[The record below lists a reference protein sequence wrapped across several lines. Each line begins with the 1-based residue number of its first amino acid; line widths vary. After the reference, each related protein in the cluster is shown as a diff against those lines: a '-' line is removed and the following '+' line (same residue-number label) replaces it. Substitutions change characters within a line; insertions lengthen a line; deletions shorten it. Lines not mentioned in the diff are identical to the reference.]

1 MLTMSEDAGKDAL
14 TRLYQG
20 EMIVLSTV
28 NNQLLGD
35 IKAVLQ
41 QNRAVLLQNQVLL
54 MQIDKNIETLKGN
67 SY

>member
-1 MLTMSEDAGKDAL
+1 MSEEAGLDAL
-14 TRLYQG
+14 TRLFKR
-20 EMIVLSTV
+20 EMIKLSTV

-41 QNRAVLLQNQVLL
+41 QNQSLLQQNQVLL
-54 MQIDKNIETLKGN
+54 DQMGQNIEKLKSN